1 MKGSMAEPRTEE
13 TTMKPISQPDLYRKS
28 DRALAGLKEA
38 FRKEAGRC
46 EEDRRRAYAALQN
59 IRTVQ
64 AQRRVLRP
72 NL

>member
-1 MKGSMAEPRTEE
+1 MKLY
-13 TTMKPISQPDLYRKS
+13 SQSDLYRKS
-28 DRALAGLKEA
+28 DRALAGLKEEVRNA
-38 FRKEAGRC
+38 IGKCEA
-46 EEDRRRAYAALQN
+46 DRRRGYTAQQN